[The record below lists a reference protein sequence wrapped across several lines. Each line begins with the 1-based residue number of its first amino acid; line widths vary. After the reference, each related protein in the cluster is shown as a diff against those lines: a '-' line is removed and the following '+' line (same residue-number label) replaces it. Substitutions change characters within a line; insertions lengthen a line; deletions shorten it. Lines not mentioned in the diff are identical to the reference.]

1 MSYQEVKYKMIS
13 LDNNST
19 LDLLTD
25 PKNWNEAEKTLKR
38 STKTYGVY
46 TELSKNLEFS
56 QDGAEFLRTQYEV
69 YDIEARVIL
78 EEYRI
83 YPNQDGFYL
92 HSSGTFDFSGYSSD
106 KNYVKIPFKT
116 GGLNTEIQAQLSEKV
131 ELERIE
137 SLNGTELVEFTSN
150 ICALTS
156 RKIFLV
162 SQVETVANYMST
174 AGNLGDSVQKPDRIP
189 PMVVVSNSDAANI
202 QQVNPFDEVFLFSS
216 VYAEPTSFFYN
227 LNDIAKTVNFRLE
240 YDFEYTG
247 SARGATSFKP
257 RIFLFKYNSASYN
270 YVAPFINVINPND
283 DAFPERRF
291 SGDVSFDVD
300 LDVNDSLL
308 LVVQIQPQ
316 NYLVGQAEYQ
326 YEYHKMKI
334 TVSEDSIYP
343 DTNTKFNFMHEVGD
357 RLMQIITGQQEK
369 FYSEFYGRTDLGYD
383 EDGEFSKT
391 ALALGFWIRQFNDE
405 KIEVSLKDFLET
417 SNCIHNTGYGIET
430 INGQEQ
436 LVLEDLKYFFQNEV
450 GIVLTE
456 QVSNVKRKVADDLY
470 YANMSYGYKKPED
483 DRMYE
488 EVMGLDEYNTN
499 TSYTN
504 PITRVDKKYDKISK
518 YRADSYGK
526 EFARRKNIV
535 DFPERDT
542 RYDKDI
548 FILDLKEGLG
558 DAYLERIW
566 SDDYEVLPTGVYS
579 PETATNLRLTP
590 YRNSQRHEWFYGS
603 GLVKFPEKYVR
614 FANSLGNSELVTK
627 KVGEVERSENGS
639 NQINTLQYP
648 KFSNQWIEFEYPV
661 DYFVNEMIYGT
672 TEINGR
678 QVPNYYCKLEFI
690 NELGQ
695 KEYGYLFTLKPNG
708 NGNWKV
714 LKAY

>member
-19 LDLLTD
+19 LELLTD
-25 PKNWNEAEKTLKR
+25 PKNGNEAEKTLKR

-56 QDGAEFLRTQYEV
+56 EDGADFLRVQYEV

-92 HSSGTFDFSGYSSD
+92 HSTGTFDFSGYSSD
-106 KNYVKIPFKT
+106 KNYVKIPFKS
-116 GGLNTEIQAQLSEKV
+116 GGLNAEIKAQLREKF

-137 SLNGTELVEFTSN
+137 SLNGVELSEFTTKTV
-150 ICALTS
+150 ALTS
-156 RKIFLV
+156 RQILLV
-162 SQVETVANYMST
+162 SQFETPENYED
-174 AGNLGDSVQKPDRIP
+174 LGFNNTVPYRTP
-189 PMVVVSNSDAANI
+189 FLNVLSNSDDDNI
-202 QQVNPFDEVFLFSS
+202 RPVVQEIVPYTAGSPDVLNFEEGN
-216 VYAEPTSFFYN
+216 YFYGES
-227 LNDIAKTVNFRLE
+227 DVSKTVNVTGNL
-240 YDFEYTG
+240 DFKIR
-247 SARGATSFKP
+247 SGATVAASIYIYVTDDNNNVSQEIVIYQSGFVNNQQF
-257 RIFLFKYNSASYN
+257 IIDINETINLLEDDNMALVIVGYSSQTQSNSIKYNKST
-270 YVAPFINVINPND
+270 
-283 DAFPERRF
+283 
-291 SGDVSFDVD
+291 
-300 LDVNDSLL
+300 L
-308 LVVQIQPQ
+308 
-316 NYLVGQAEYQ
+316 
-326 YEYHKMKI
+326 
-334 TVSEDSIYP
+334 TVTEDSIRP
-343 DTNTKFNFMHEVGD
+343 DSNSKFNFMHEVGD
-357 RLMQIITGQQEK
+357 RLMQIVTGQQDK

-391 ALALGFWIRQFNDE
+391 ALALGFWIRKFDDE

-456 QVSNVKRKVADDLY
+456 QVSNVKRKVASDMY
-470 YANMSYGYKKPED
+470 YANMSYGYKKPKD

-488 EVMGLDEYNTN
+488 EAMGLDEYNTN

-504 PITRVDKKYDKISK
+504 PITRVDKKYDKISN
-518 YRADSYGK
+518 YRADAYGK
-526 EFARRKNIV
+526 EFARRKPKLN
-535 DFPERDT
+535 FPEQDT

-548 FILDLKEGLG
+548 FILDLKDGLG

-566 SDDYEVLPTGVYS
+566 SDDYEVLPTGVFS

-627 KVGEVERSENGS
+627 KVGEVARAENGN

>member
-19 LDLLTD
+19 LELLTD

-56 QDGAEFLRTQYEV
+56 QDGADFLRVQYEV

-106 KNYVKIPFKT
+106 KNYVKIPFKS
-116 GGLNTEIQAQLSEKV
+116 GGLNSEIKAQLSEKF
-131 ELERIE
+131 ELERTE
-137 SLNGTELVEFTSN
+137 SLNGTELSEFTTK
-150 ICALTS
+150 IVALTS
-156 RKIFLV
+156 RQILLV
-162 SQVETVANYMST
+162 SQFETPENYEDLDFNNT
-174 AGNLGDSVQKPDRIP
+174 VPYRTPFLNVL
-189 PMVVVSNSDAANI
+189 SNSDDNNI
-202 QQVNPFDEVFLFSS
+202 RPVVQEIVPYTAGSPDVLNFEEGN
-216 VYAEPTSFFYN
+216 YFYGES
-227 LNDIAKTVNFRLE
+227 DVSKTVNVTGNL
-240 YDFEYTG
+240 DFKIR
-247 SARGATSFKP
+247 SGATVAASVYIYVTDNNNNVSQEIVIYQSGFVNNQQFV
-257 RIFLFKYNSASYN
+257 IDINETINLVEDDNMALVIVGYSSQTQSNSIKYNKST
-270 YVAPFINVINPND
+270 
-283 DAFPERRF
+283 
-291 SGDVSFDVD
+291 
-300 LDVNDSLL
+300 L
-308 LVVQIQPQ
+308 
-316 NYLVGQAEYQ
+316 
-326 YEYHKMKI
+326 
-334 TVSEDSIYP
+334 TVTEDSIRP
-343 DTNTKFNFMHEVGD
+343 DSNSKFNFMHEVGD
-357 RLMQIITGQQEK
+357 RLMQIITGQQNK

-391 ALALGFWIRQFNDE
+391 ALALGFWIRKFDDE

-417 SNCIHNTGYGIET
+417 SNSIHNTGYGIET

-436 LVLEDLKYFFQNEV
+436 IVVEDLKYFFQNEV

-456 QVSNVKRKVADDLY
+456 QVSNVRRKAVSDMY
-470 YANMSYGYKKPED
+470 YANMSYGYKKPKD

-488 EVMGLDEYNTN
+488 EAMGLDEYNTN

-504 PITRVDKKYDKISK
+504 PITRVDKKYDKVCK
-518 YRADSYGK
+518 YRADAYGK
-526 EFARRKNIV
+526 EFARRKPKLN
-535 DFPERDT
+535 FPEQDT

-548 FILDLKEGLG
+548 FILDLKDGLG

-566 SDDYEVLPTGVYS
+566 SDDYEVLPTGVFS

-603 GLVKFPEKYVR
+603 GLVKFPEKFVR

-627 KVGEVERSENGS
+627 KVGEVAKAENGN

-690 NELGQ
+690 NEFGQ

>member
-25 PKNWNEAEKTLKR
+25 PKNWNESEKTLKR

-56 QDGAEFLRTQYEV
+56 EDGAEFLKTQYEV

-116 GGLNTEIQAQLSEKV
+116 GGLNAEVKAQLSEKF

-137 SLNGTELVEFTSN
+137 SLNGTELSEFLSKTV
-150 ICALTS
+150 ALTS
-156 RKIFLV
+156 RRILLV
-162 SQVETVANYMST
+162 SEFETPDNYED
-174 AGNLGDSVQKPDRIP
+174 LGFDNTTPYRTPILNII
-189 PMVVVSNSDAANI
+189 SNSDDANI
-202 QQVNPFDEVFLFSS
+202 RSVLQDFVPYTSGTPDVLNFEVSN
-216 VYAEPTSFFYN
+216 YFYGD
-227 LNDIAKTVNFRLE
+227 NDFVKTVRVIGEFKLRVRS
-240 YDFEYTG
+240 G
-247 SARGATSFKP
+247 STV
-257 RIFLFKYNSASYN
+257 SAN
-270 YVAPFINVINPND
+270 MHIYVT
-283 DAFPERRF
+283 
-291 SGDVSFDVD
+291 
-300 LDVNDSLL
+300 DVNNNTIQKILIGENILQPNQTFTFNIDKSIDLNL
-308 LVVQIQPQ
+308 EENMALVVSG
-316 NYLVGQAEYQ
+316 NSNASGSNSLK
-326 YEYHKMKI
+326 YEKSTL
-334 TVSEDSIYP
+334 TVTEDSIRA
-343 DTNTKFNFMHEVGD
+343 DTNSKFNFMHEIGD
-357 RLMQIITGQQEK
+357 RLMQIITGQQNK

-383 EDGEFSKT
+383 EDGEYSKT

-405 KIEVSLKDFLET
+405 KIEVSLKDYIET
-417 SNCIHNTGYGIET
+417 SNAIHNTGYGIQT
-430 INGQEQ
+430 INGIEQ
-436 LVLEDLKYFFQNEV
+436 LVVEDLKYFFQNDV

-456 QVSNVKRKVADDLY
+456 QVSDVKRKVADDLY
-470 YANMSYGYKKPED
+470 YANMSYGYDKPQG

-488 EVMGLDEYNTN
+488 EAMGLDEYNTN

-504 PITRVDKKYDKISK
+504 PITRIDQKYDKICK
-518 YRADSYGK
+518 YRADAYGK
-526 EFARRKNIV
+526 EFARRKPKLN
-535 DFPERDT
+535 FPEQDT

-548 FILDLKEGLG
+548 FILDLKDGLG

-566 SDDYEVLPTGVYS
+566 SDDYEVLPTGVFS

-603 GLVKFPEKYVR
+603 GLIKFPDKFVR
-614 FANSLGNSELVTK
+614 YANSIGNSELVTK
-627 KVGEVERSENGS
+627 KVGEVAKAENGN

-678 QVPNYYCKLEFI
+678 QVPNYYCKIEFI
-690 NELGQ
+690 NEFGQ
-695 KEYGYLFTLKPNG
+695 KEYGYLFSLKPNG

>member
-19 LDLLTD
+19 LELLTD

-56 QDGAEFLRTQYEV
+56 QDGADFLRVQYEV

-106 KNYVKIPFKT
+106 KNYVKIPFKS
-116 GGLNTEIQAQLSEKV
+116 GGLNAEIKAQLREKF

-137 SLNGTELVEFTSN
+137 SLNGVELSEFTTKTV
-150 ICALTS
+150 ALTS
-156 RKIFLV
+156 RQILFV
-162 SQVETVANYMST
+162 SQFQTPENYEDLGFNNTVPYRTPFLNV
-174 AGNLGDSVQKPDRIP
+174 L
-189 PMVVVSNSDAANI
+189 SNSDVDNI
-202 QQVNPFDEVFLFSS
+202 RPVVQEIVPYTAGSPDVLNFEEGN
-216 VYAEPTSFFYN
+216 YFYGES
-227 LNDIAKTVNFRLE
+227 DVSKTVNVTGNL
-240 YDFEYTG
+240 DFKIR
-247 SARGATSFKP
+247 SGATVAASVYIYVTDNNNNVSQEIVIYQSGFVNNQQFV
-257 RIFLFKYNSASYN
+257 IDINETINLVEDDNMALVIVGYSSQTQSNSIKYNKST
-270 YVAPFINVINPND
+270 
-283 DAFPERRF
+283 
-291 SGDVSFDVD
+291 
-300 LDVNDSLL
+300 L
-308 LVVQIQPQ
+308 
-316 NYLVGQAEYQ
+316 
-326 YEYHKMKI
+326 
-334 TVSEDSIYP
+334 TVTEDSIRP
-343 DTNTKFNFMHEVGD
+343 DSNSKFNFMHEVGD
-357 RLMQIITGQQEK
+357 RLMQIITGQQNK

-391 ALALGFWIRQFNDE
+391 ALALGFWIRKFDDE

-417 SNCIHNTGYGIET
+417 SNSIHNTGYGIET
-430 INGQEQ
+430 INGEEQ
-436 LVLEDLKYFFQNEV
+436 IVVEDLKYFFQNEV

-456 QVSNVKRKVADDLY
+456 QVSNVRRKAVSDMY
-470 YANMSYGYKKPED
+470 YANMSYGYKKPKD

-488 EVMGLDEYNTN
+488 EAMGLDEYNTN

-504 PITRVDKKYDKISK
+504 PITRVDKKYDKVCK
-518 YRADSYGK
+518 YRADAYGK
-526 EFARRKNIV
+526 EFARRKPKLN
-535 DFPERDT
+535 FPEQDT

-548 FILDLKEGLG
+548 FILDLKDGLG

-566 SDDYEVLPTGVYS
+566 SDDYEVLPTGVFS

-603 GLVKFPEKYVR
+603 GLVKFPEKFVR

-627 KVGEVERSENGS
+627 KVGEVAKAENGN

-690 NELGQ
+690 NEFGQ

>member
-19 LDLLTD
+19 LELLTD

-56 QDGAEFLRTQYEV
+56 EDGADFLRVQYEV

-92 HSSGTFDFSGYSSD
+92 HSTGTFDFSGYSSD
-106 KNYVKIPFKT
+106 KNYVKIPFKS
-116 GGLNTEIQAQLSEKV
+116 GGLNAEIKAQLREKF

-137 SLNGTELVEFTSN
+137 SLNGVELSEFTTKTV
-150 ICALTS
+150 ALTS
-156 RKIFLV
+156 RQILLV
-162 SQVETVANYMST
+162 SQFETPENYED
-174 AGNLGDSVQKPDRIP
+174 LGFNNTVPYRTP
-189 PMVVVSNSDAANI
+189 FLNVLSNSDDDNI
-202 QQVNPFDEVFLFSS
+202 RPVVQEIVPYTAGSPDVLNFEEGN
-216 VYAEPTSFFYN
+216 YFYGES
-227 LNDIAKTVNFRLE
+227 DVSKTVNVTGNL
-240 YDFEYTG
+240 DFKIR
-247 SARGATSFKP
+247 SGATVAASIYIYVTDDNNNVSQEIVIYQSGFVNNQQF
-257 RIFLFKYNSASYN
+257 IIDINETINLLEDDNMALVIVGYSSQTQSNSIKYNKST
-270 YVAPFINVINPND
+270 
-283 DAFPERRF
+283 
-291 SGDVSFDVD
+291 
-300 LDVNDSLL
+300 L
-308 LVVQIQPQ
+308 
-316 NYLVGQAEYQ
+316 
-326 YEYHKMKI
+326 
-334 TVSEDSIYP
+334 TVTEDSIRP
-343 DTNTKFNFMHEVGD
+343 DSNSKFNFMHEVGD
-357 RLMQIITGQQEK
+357 RLMQIVTGQQDK

-391 ALALGFWIRQFNDE
+391 ALALGFWIRKFDDE

-456 QVSNVKRKVADDLY
+456 QVSNVKRKVASDMY
-470 YANMSYGYKKPED
+470 YANMSYGYKKPKD

-488 EVMGLDEYNTN
+488 EAMGLDEYNTN

-504 PITRVDKKYDKISK
+504 PITRVDKKYDKISN
-518 YRADSYGK
+518 YRADAYGK
-526 EFARRKNIV
+526 EFARRKPKLN
-535 DFPERDT
+535 FPEQDT

-548 FILDLKEGLG
+548 FILDLKDGLG

-566 SDDYEVLPTGVYS
+566 SDDYEVLPTGVFS

-627 KVGEVERSENGS
+627 KVGEVARAENGN

>member
-25 PKNWNEAEKTLKR
+25 PKNWDTAEKTLKR

-56 QDGAEFLRTQYEV
+56 QDGAEFLRLQYEV

-116 GGLNTEIQAQLSEKV
+116 GGLNSEIQAQLSEKV

-137 SLNGTELVEFTSN
+137 SLNGVELSDFNTKTV
-150 ICALTS
+150 ALTS
-156 RKIFLV
+156 RDILLV
-162 SQVETVANYMST
+162 SQFETPDNYED
-174 AGNLGDSVQKPDRIP
+174 LGFDNTTPYRTPIVDIL
-189 PMVVVSNSDAANI
+189 SNSDVANI
-202 QQVNPFDEVFLFSS
+202 RS
-216 VYAEPTSFFYN
+216 VLQEFVAYTNGSPVTLNFVQSNYFYGD
-227 LNDIAKTVNFRLE
+227 NDVVKTVKVTGEFKLRVRSGSTVSANMHIYVTDGNNNTVQKILIGENILQPNETFTFNIDESIDLNLQE
-240 YDFEYTG
+240 NMALVVTG
-247 SARGATSFKP
+247 SSNSSGSNS
-257 RIFLFKYNSASYN
+257 LKYEKST
-270 YVAPFINVINPND
+270 
-283 DAFPERRF
+283 
-291 SGDVSFDVD
+291 
-300 LDVNDSLL
+300 L
-308 LVVQIQPQ
+308 
-316 NYLVGQAEYQ
+316 
-326 YEYHKMKI
+326 
-334 TVSEDSIYP
+334 TVTEDSKRA
-343 DTNTKFNFMHEVGD
+343 DSNSKFNFMHEVGD
-357 RLMQIITGQQEK
+357 RLMQIITGQQNK

-405 KIEVSLKDFLET
+405 KIEVSLKEYLAT

-430 INGQEQ
+430 INGEEQ
-436 LVLEDLKYFFQNEV
+436 LVLEDLKYFFQNKV
-450 GIVLTE
+450 AIVLTE
-456 QVSNVKRKVADDLY
+456 QVSNVKRKVENELY
-470 YANMSYGYKKPED
+470 YANMSYGYDKPQE

-488 EVMGLDEYNTN
+488 EAMGLDEYNTN

-504 PITRVDKKYDKISK
+504 PITRVDKKYDKVCK
-518 YRADSYGK
+518 YRADAYGK
-526 EFARRKNIV
+526 EFARRKPKLN
-535 DFPERDT
+535 FPEQDT

-548 FILDLKEGLG
+548 FILDLKDGLG

-566 SDDYEVLPTGVYS
+566 SDDYEVLPTGVFS

-603 GLVKFPEKYVR
+603 GLVKFPEKFVR

-627 KVGEVERSENGS
+627 KVGEVARAENGN

>member
-1 MSYQEVKYKMIS
+1 MIS

-19 LDLLTD
+19 LELLTD

-56 QDGAEFLRTQYEV
+56 QDGADFLRVQYEV

-106 KNYVKIPFKT
+106 KNYVKIPFKS
-116 GGLNTEIQAQLSEKV
+116 GGLNAEIKAQLREKF

-137 SLNGTELVEFTSN
+137 SLNGVELSEFTTKTV
-150 ICALTS
+150 ALTS
-156 RKIFLV
+156 RQILFV
-162 SQVETVANYMST
+162 SQFQTPENYEDLGFNNTVPYRTPFLNV
-174 AGNLGDSVQKPDRIP
+174 L
-189 PMVVVSNSDAANI
+189 SNSDVDNI
-202 QQVNPFDEVFLFSS
+202 RPVVQEIVPYTAGSPDVLNFEEGN
-216 VYAEPTSFFYN
+216 YFYGES
-227 LNDIAKTVNFRLE
+227 DVSKTVNVTGNL
-240 YDFEYTG
+240 DFKIR
-247 SARGATSFKP
+247 SGATVAASVYIYVTDNNNNVSQEIVIYQSGFVNNQQFV
-257 RIFLFKYNSASYN
+257 IDINETINLVEDDNMALVIVGYSSQTQSNSIKYNKST
-270 YVAPFINVINPND
+270 
-283 DAFPERRF
+283 
-291 SGDVSFDVD
+291 
-300 LDVNDSLL
+300 L
-308 LVVQIQPQ
+308 
-316 NYLVGQAEYQ
+316 
-326 YEYHKMKI
+326 
-334 TVSEDSIYP
+334 TVTEDSIRP
-343 DTNTKFNFMHEVGD
+343 DSNSKFNFMHEVGD
-357 RLMQIITGQQEK
+357 RLMQIITGQQNK

-391 ALALGFWIRQFNDE
+391 ALALGFWIRKFDDE

-417 SNCIHNTGYGIET
+417 SNSIHNTGYGIET
-430 INGQEQ
+430 INGEEQ
-436 LVLEDLKYFFQNEV
+436 IVVEDLKYFFQNEV

-456 QVSNVKRKVADDLY
+456 QVSNVRRKAVSDMY
-470 YANMSYGYKKPED
+470 YANMSYGYKKPKD

-488 EVMGLDEYNTN
+488 EAMGLDEYNTN

-504 PITRVDKKYDKISK
+504 PITRVDKKYDKVCK
-518 YRADSYGK
+518 YRADAYGK
-526 EFARRKNIV
+526 EFARRKPKLN
-535 DFPERDT
+535 FPEQDT

-548 FILDLKEGLG
+548 FILDLKDGLG

-566 SDDYEVLPTGVYS
+566 SDDYEVLPTGVFS

-603 GLVKFPEKYVR
+603 GLVKFPEKFVR

-627 KVGEVERSENGS
+627 KVGEVAKAENGN

-690 NELGQ
+690 NEFGQ

>member
-25 PKNWNEAEKTLKR
+25 PKNWNEAEKTIKR

-56 QDGAEFLRTQYEV
+56 QDGADFLRVQYEV

-92 HSSGTFDFSGYSSD
+92 HSTGTFDFSGYNSD
-106 KNYVKIPFKT
+106 KNYVKIPFKS
-116 GGLNTEIQAQLSEKV
+116 GGLNAEIKAQLREKF

-137 SLNGTELVEFTSN
+137 SLNGVELSEFTTKTV
-150 ICALTS
+150 ALTS
-156 RKIFLV
+156 RQILFV
-162 SQVETVANYMST
+162 SQFQTPENYEDLGFNNTVPYRTPFLNV
-174 AGNLGDSVQKPDRIP
+174 L
-189 PMVVVSNSDAANI
+189 SNSDVDNI
-202 QQVNPFDEVFLFSS
+202 RPVVQEIVPYTAGSPDVLNFEEGN
-216 VYAEPTSFFYN
+216 YFYGES
-227 LNDIAKTVNFRLE
+227 DVSKTVNVTGNL
-240 YDFEYTG
+240 DFKIR
-247 SARGATSFKP
+247 SGATVAASVYIYVTDNNNNVSQEIVIYQSGFVNNQQFV
-257 RIFLFKYNSASYN
+257 IDINETINLVEDDNMALVIVGYSSQTQSNSIKYNKST
-270 YVAPFINVINPND
+270 
-283 DAFPERRF
+283 
-291 SGDVSFDVD
+291 
-300 LDVNDSLL
+300 L
-308 LVVQIQPQ
+308 
-316 NYLVGQAEYQ
+316 
-326 YEYHKMKI
+326 
-334 TVSEDSIYP
+334 TVTEDSIRP
-343 DTNTKFNFMHEVGD
+343 DSNSKFNFMHEVGD
-357 RLMQIITGQQEK
+357 RLMQIITGQQNK

-391 ALALGFWIRQFNDE
+391 ALALGFWIRKFDDE

-417 SNCIHNTGYGIET
+417 SNSIHNTGYGIET
-430 INGQEQ
+430 INGEEQ
-436 LVLEDLKYFFQNEV
+436 IVVEDLKYFFQNEV

-456 QVSNVKRKVADDLY
+456 QVSNVRRKAVSDMY
-470 YANMSYGYKKPED
+470 YANMSYGYKKPKD

-488 EVMGLDEYNTN
+488 EAMGLDEYNTN

-504 PITRVDKKYDKISK
+504 PITRVDKKYDKVCK
-518 YRADSYGK
+518 YRADAYGK
-526 EFARRKNIV
+526 EFARRKPKLN
-535 DFPERDT
+535 FPEQDT

-548 FILDLKEGLG
+548 FILDLKDGLG

-566 SDDYEVLPTGVYS
+566 SDDYEVLPTGVFS

-603 GLVKFPEKYVR
+603 GLVKFPEKFVR

-627 KVGEVERSENGS
+627 KVGEVAKAENGN

-690 NELGQ
+690 NEFGQ

>member
-19 LDLLTD
+19 LELLTD

-56 QDGAEFLRTQYEV
+56 QDGADFLRVQYEV

-106 KNYVKIPFKT
+106 ENYVKIPFKT
-116 GGLNTEIQAQLSEKV
+116 GGLNAEIKAQLREKF

-137 SLNGTELVEFTSN
+137 SLNGVELSEFTTKTV
-150 ICALTS
+150 ALTS
-156 RKIFLV
+156 RQILLV
-162 SQVETVANYMST
+162 SQFETPENYED
-174 AGNLGDSVQKPDRIP
+174 LGFNNTVPYRTP
-189 PMVVVSNSDAANI
+189 FLNVLSNSDEDNI
-202 QQVNPFDEVFLFSS
+202 RPVVQEIVPYTAGSPDVLNFEEGN
-216 VYAEPTSFFYN
+216 YFYGES
-227 LNDIAKTVNFRLE
+227 DVSKTVNVTGNL
-240 YDFEYTG
+240 DFKIR
-247 SARGATSFKP
+247 SGATVAASIYIYVTDDNNNVSQEIVIYQSGFVNNQQF
-257 RIFLFKYNSASYN
+257 IIDINETINLVEDDNMALVIVGYSSQTQSNSIKYNKST
-270 YVAPFINVINPND
+270 
-283 DAFPERRF
+283 
-291 SGDVSFDVD
+291 
-300 LDVNDSLL
+300 L
-308 LVVQIQPQ
+308 
-316 NYLVGQAEYQ
+316 
-326 YEYHKMKI
+326 
-334 TVSEDSIYP
+334 TVTEDSIRP
-343 DTNTKFNFMHEVGD
+343 DSNSKFNFMHEVGD
-357 RLMQIITGQQEK
+357 RLMQIITGKQNK
-369 FYSEFYGRTDLGYD
+369 FYSDFYGRTDLGYD

-391 ALALGFWIRQFNDE
+391 ALALGFWIRKFDDE

-417 SNCIHNTGYGIET
+417 SNSIHNTGYGIET
-430 INGQEQ
+430 INGVEQ

-456 QVSNVKRKVADDLY
+456 QVSNVKRKAASDMY
-470 YANMSYGYKKPED
+470 YANMSYGYKKPKD

-488 EVMGLDEYNTN
+488 EAMGLDEYNTN

-504 PITRVDKKYDKISK
+504 PITRVDKKYDKISN
-518 YRADSYGK
+518 YRADAYGK
-526 EFARRKNIV
+526 EFARRKPKLN
-535 DFPERDT
+535 FPEQDT

-548 FILDLKEGLG
+548 FILDLKDGLG

-566 SDDYEVLPTGVYS
+566 SDDYEVLPTGVFS

-603 GLVKFPEKYVR
+603 GLIKFPEKFVR

-627 KVGEVERSENGS
+627 KVGEVAKAENGNS
-639 NQINTLQYP
+639 QINTLQYP

-661 DYFVNEMIYGT
+661 DYFVNKMIYGT

>member
-19 LDLLTD
+19 LELLTD

-56 QDGAEFLRTQYEV
+56 EDGADFLRVQYEV

-106 KNYVKIPFKT
+106 ENYVKIPFKS
-116 GGLNTEIQAQLSEKV
+116 GGLNAEIKAQLREKF

-137 SLNGTELVEFTSN
+137 SLNGVELSEFTTKTV
-150 ICALTS
+150 ALTS
-156 RKIFLV
+156 RQILLV
-162 SQVETVANYMST
+162 SQFETPENYED
-174 AGNLGDSVQKPDRIP
+174 LGFNNTVPYRTP
-189 PMVVVSNSDAANI
+189 FLNVLSNSDDDNI
-202 QQVNPFDEVFLFSS
+202 RPVVQEIVPYTAGSPDVLNFEEGN
-216 VYAEPTSFFYN
+216 YFYGES
-227 LNDIAKTVNFRLE
+227 DVSKTVNVTGNL
-240 YDFEYTG
+240 DFKIR
-247 SARGATSFKP
+247 SGATVAASIYIYVTDDNNNVSQEIVIYQSGFVNNQQF
-257 RIFLFKYNSASYN
+257 IIDINETINLVEDDNMALVIVGYSSQTQSNSIKYNKST
-270 YVAPFINVINPND
+270 
-283 DAFPERRF
+283 
-291 SGDVSFDVD
+291 
-300 LDVNDSLL
+300 L
-308 LVVQIQPQ
+308 
-316 NYLVGQAEYQ
+316 
-326 YEYHKMKI
+326 
-334 TVSEDSIYP
+334 TVTEDSIRP
-343 DTNTKFNFMHEVGD
+343 DSNSKFNFMHEVGD
-357 RLMQIITGQQEK
+357 RLMQIITGKQNK
-369 FYSEFYGRTDLGYD
+369 FYSDFYGRTDLGYD

-391 ALALGFWIRQFNDE
+391 ALALGFWIRKFNDE

-417 SNCIHNTGYGIET
+417 SNFIHNTGYGIET

-456 QVSNVKRKVADDLY
+456 QVSNVKRKVASDMY
-470 YANMSYGYKKPED
+470 YANMSYGYKKPKD

-488 EVMGLDEYNTN
+488 EAMGLDEYNTN

-504 PITRVDKKYDKISK
+504 PITRVDKKYDKISNF
-518 YRADSYGK
+518 RADAYGK
-526 EFARRKNIV
+526 EFARRKPKLN
-535 DFPERDT
+535 FPEQDT

-548 FILDLKEGLG
+548 FILDLKDGLG

-566 SDDYEVLPTGVYS
+566 SDDYEVLPTGVFS

-603 GLVKFPEKYVR
+603 GLIKFPEKFVR

-627 KVGEVERSENGS
+627 KVGEVAKAENGN

>member
-19 LDLLTD
+19 LELLTD

-56 QDGAEFLRTQYEV
+56 QDGADFLRVQYEV

-106 KNYVKIPFKT
+106 KNYVKIPFKS
-116 GGLNTEIQAQLSEKV
+116 GGLNAEIKAQLREKF

-137 SLNGTELVEFTSN
+137 SLNGVELSEFTTKTV
-150 ICALTS
+150 ALTS
-156 RKIFLV
+156 RQILFV
-162 SQVETVANYMST
+162 SQFQTPENYEDLGFNNTVPYRTPFLNV
-174 AGNLGDSVQKPDRIP
+174 L
-189 PMVVVSNSDAANI
+189 SNSDVDNI
-202 QQVNPFDEVFLFSS
+202 RPVVQEIVPYTAGSPDVLNFEEGN
-216 VYAEPTSFFYN
+216 YFYGES
-227 LNDIAKTVNFRLE
+227 DVSKTVNVTGNL
-240 YDFEYTG
+240 DFKIR
-247 SARGATSFKP
+247 SGATVAASVYIYVTDNNNNVSQEIVIYQSGFVNNQQFV
-257 RIFLFKYNSASYN
+257 IDINETINLVEDDNMALVIVGYSSQTQSNSIKYNKST
-270 YVAPFINVINPND
+270 
-283 DAFPERRF
+283 
-291 SGDVSFDVD
+291 
-300 LDVNDSLL
+300 L
-308 LVVQIQPQ
+308 
-316 NYLVGQAEYQ
+316 
-326 YEYHKMKI
+326 
-334 TVSEDSIYP
+334 TVTEDSIRP
-343 DTNTKFNFMHEVGD
+343 DSNSKFNFMHEVGD
-357 RLMQIITGQQEK
+357 RLMQIITGQQNK

-391 ALALGFWIRQFNDE
+391 ALALGFWIRKFDDE

-417 SNCIHNTGYGIET
+417 SNSIHNTGYGIET

-436 LVLEDLKYFFQNEV
+436 IVVEDLKYFFQNEV

-456 QVSNVKRKVADDLY
+456 QVSNVRRKAVSDMY
-470 YANMSYGYKKPED
+470 YANMSYGYKKPKD

-488 EVMGLDEYNTN
+488 EAMGLDEYNTN

-504 PITRVDKKYDKISK
+504 PITRVDKKYDKVCK
-518 YRADSYGK
+518 YRADAYGK
-526 EFARRKNIV
+526 EFARRKPKLN
-535 DFPERDT
+535 FPEQDT

-548 FILDLKEGLG
+548 FILDLKDGLG

-566 SDDYEVLPTGVYS
+566 SDDYEVLPTGVFS

-603 GLVKFPEKYVR
+603 GLVKFPEKFVR

-627 KVGEVERSENGS
+627 KVGEVAKAENGN

-690 NELGQ
+690 NEFGQ

>member
-1 MSYQEVKYKMIS
+1 MIS

-19 LDLLTD
+19 LELLTD

-56 QDGAEFLRTQYEV
+56 QDGADFLRVQYEV

-106 KNYVKIPFKT
+106 KNYVKIPFKS
-116 GGLNTEIQAQLSEKV
+116 GGLNAEIKAQLREKF

-137 SLNGTELVEFTSN
+137 SLNGVELSEFTTKTV
-150 ICALTS
+150 ALTS
-156 RKIFLV
+156 RQILFV
-162 SQVETVANYMST
+162 SQFQTPENYEDLGFNNTVPYRTPFLNV
-174 AGNLGDSVQKPDRIP
+174 L
-189 PMVVVSNSDAANI
+189 SNSDVDNI
-202 QQVNPFDEVFLFSS
+202 RPVVQEIVPYTAGSPDVLNFEEGN
-216 VYAEPTSFFYN
+216 YFYGES
-227 LNDIAKTVNFRLE
+227 DVSKTVNVTGNL
-240 YDFEYTG
+240 DFKIR
-247 SARGATSFKP
+247 SGATVAASVYIYVTDNNNNVSQEIVIYQSGFVNNQQFV
-257 RIFLFKYNSASYN
+257 IDINETINLVEDDNMALVIVGYSSQTQSNSIKYNKST
-270 YVAPFINVINPND
+270 
-283 DAFPERRF
+283 
-291 SGDVSFDVD
+291 
-300 LDVNDSLL
+300 L
-308 LVVQIQPQ
+308 
-316 NYLVGQAEYQ
+316 
-326 YEYHKMKI
+326 
-334 TVSEDSIYP
+334 TVTEDSIRP
-343 DTNTKFNFMHEVGD
+343 DSNSKFNFMHEVGD
-357 RLMQIITGQQEK
+357 RLMQIITGQQNK

-391 ALALGFWIRQFNDE
+391 ALALGFWIRKFDDE

-417 SNCIHNTGYGIET
+417 SNSIHNTGYGIET

-436 LVLEDLKYFFQNEV
+436 IVVEDLKYFFQNEV

-456 QVSNVKRKVADDLY
+456 QVSNVRRKAVSDMY
-470 YANMSYGYKKPED
+470 YANMSYGYKKPKD

-488 EVMGLDEYNTN
+488 EAMGLDEYNTN

-504 PITRVDKKYDKISK
+504 PITRVDKKYDKVCK
-518 YRADSYGK
+518 YRADAYGK
-526 EFARRKNIV
+526 EFARRKPKLN
-535 DFPERDT
+535 FPEQDT

-548 FILDLKEGLG
+548 FILDLKDGLG

-566 SDDYEVLPTGVYS
+566 SDDYEVLPTGVFS

-603 GLVKFPEKYVR
+603 GLVKFPEKFVR

-627 KVGEVERSENGS
+627 KVGEVAKAENGN

-690 NELGQ
+690 NEFGQ